1 MCFKKEPTPQDPVS
15 EAAKPYL
22 SGKKPFLSL
31 DFTNYRDREIA
42 LYCLKRNIA
51 FLQVLDKTQPTH
63 VSLLASWIDQD
74 FSNYIHIYNYK
85 LSTPA
90 LLERYL
96 FIKFRATKSYDDDL
110 TLMHSLKNKMM
121 LCYRYTTKKGETIS
135 YFDTSLGVPTPLVI
149 TADMRLKMMNADDF
163 INALD
168 YHITILD
175 LPLAF
180 EKVRSVINK
189 SIRDA
194 LLGFIAENNLTY
206 YQLPQYYS
214 ELNSAV
220 SDALDIALKAFGLS
234 VVDLDILDISISNN
248 TQDLFEKQYFAI
260 SEARRV
266 KEYEFAMEETALNLY
281 EKKAEIHN
289 KYPEFPVT
297 LTEAEKDFA
306 LNRYLNRNGIDTSL
320 SAEIRKKHLDDPDDR
335 RHEGTLTKGKTT
347 KPQAP
352 TPSKFK
358 KAYFIALV
366 IMLLVSISIC
376 FGSVAGGLIAIGITA
391 LIFGIIAI
399 VKYPAFLKTDNLAEN
414 AAYMKQLEDYGREQS
429 ALLADDDI
437 NDDAE

>member
-1 MCFKKEPTPQDPVS
+1 MCFKKDPTPQDPIS

-22 SGKKPFLSL
+22 TGKKPFLNL

-42 LYCLKRNIA
+42 LYCLKRNTA
-51 FLQVLDKTQPTH
+51 LLQQLDKEQASH
-63 VSLLASWIDQD
+63 VSLLSSWIDKD
-74 FSNYIHIYNYK
+74 FSNYIHIYNFK

-96 FIKFRATKSYDDDL
+96 YLKFRATKSYDTDL
-110 TLMHSLKNKMM
+110 SLMHSLKGKMM

-135 YFDTSLGVPTPLVI
+135 YFDNSLGVPTPLLV
-149 TADMRLKMMNADDF
+149 TADLRLKMINPDAF
-163 INALD
+163 ITALD

-180 EKVRSVINK
+180 DKIHAVINK
-189 SIRDA
+189 SIRDS
-194 LLGFIAENNLTY
+194 LLRFIMDNHLTY
-206 YQLPQYYS
+206 YQLPQFYS
-214 ELNSAV
+214 ELNAAV
-220 SDALDIALKAFGLS
+220 ADNLNVALKTYGLE
-234 VVDLDILDISISNN
+234 VVDLNILDISISNN
-248 TQDLFEKQYFAI
+248 TQELFEKQYFAI

-266 KEYEFAMEETALNLY
+266 KEYEYAMEETALNLY

-289 KYPEFPVT
+289 KFPEFPVT

-320 SAEIRKKHLDDPDDR
+320 SAEIRKKHLESPDEV

-347 KPQAP
+347 KPPILQ
-352 TPSKFK
+352 PSNFK
-358 KAYFIALV
+358 KVYFIALV

-391 LIFGIIAI
+391 LIFGIIA
-399 VKYPAFLKTDNLAEN
+399 VAKYPAFLKTENQDDNS
-414 AAYMKQLEDYGREQS
+414 AYLRQLEDYGRE
-429 ALLADDDI
+429 AEDGDDVGG
-437 NDDAE
+437 DAE